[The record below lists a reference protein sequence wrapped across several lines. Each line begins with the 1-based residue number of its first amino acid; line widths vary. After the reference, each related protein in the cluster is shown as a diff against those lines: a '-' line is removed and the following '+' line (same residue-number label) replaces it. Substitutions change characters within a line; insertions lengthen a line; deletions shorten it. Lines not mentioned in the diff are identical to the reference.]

1 MPRTLHVVR
10 LALTLQLFER
20 LLPLQG
26 PESPLGECLGTHGCH
41 LAKSTYKGICFERK
55 QTRKHVLAFGSI
67 CYVLEQIKMCFGTGN
82 VQILNV
88 DMLRNQGCA
97 NARNW
102 SEPTHGHRGCG
113 PSPQGRT
120 QTQGPGPG
128 HAPNPKM

>member
-97 NARNW
+97 NTRNW
-102 SEPTHGHRGCG
+102 SDHGQHMATEGGVPALRV
-113 PSPQGRT
+113 
-120 QTQGPGPG
+120 GPGVVP
-128 HAPNPKM
+128 PNPKM